1 VAKIRIGNWRID
13 KNIVL
18 AIAVGLILLVAL
30 LLVTAVDFWG
40 VYNIENLDLIVFI
53 GLMVIILIIASAM
66 ASLLSP

>member
-13 KNIVL
+13 KNIVV
-18 AIAVGLILLVAL
+18 AIAVGLILLAAL
-30 LLVTAVDFWG
+30 LLVTAIDFWG